1 MEEEPDNLN
10 HEIYLDPSL
19 ILNNVSNYDRDR
31 KNLSNAAHVSNALKD
46 ENHRRTLE
54 KNIQKSLHN
63 TLQLNNIQLN
73 QQQQLQEQ
81 TDSVKNI
88 KNSISNNS
96 QSASDKNIN
105 NTAKVQIKS
114 DKSNQKA
121 KTQQKQPISSSN
133 NIPTKEII
141 QPQIINSVQQIKPQ
155 FMPHLPT
162 IGGSNAMN
170 IKSVKKYNIKNFVKI

>member
-1 MEEEPDNLN
+1 MEEEDHLI

-73 QQQQLQEQ
+73 QQQQQQQAEKYL
-81 TDSVKNI
+81 KN
-88 KNSISNNS
+88 NSI
-96 QSASDKNIN
+96 
-105 NTAKVQIKS
+105 T
-114 DKSNQKA
+114 
-121 KTQQKQPISSSN
+121 
-133 NIPTKEII
+133 
-141 QPQIINSVQQIKPQ
+141 
-155 FMPHLPT
+155 
-162 IGGSNAMN
+162 G
-170 IKSVKKYNIKNFVKI
+170 